1 MNTINEI
8 EIPKHLKQEVL
19 NTIQRTQLRMKMK
32 EDKLNKLKMNI
43 A

>member
-1 MNTINEI
+1 MNYVNEI
-8 EIPKHLKQEVL
+8 EIPLHLKQEVL

-32 EDKLNKLKMNI
+32 EDNLNKLRMNI